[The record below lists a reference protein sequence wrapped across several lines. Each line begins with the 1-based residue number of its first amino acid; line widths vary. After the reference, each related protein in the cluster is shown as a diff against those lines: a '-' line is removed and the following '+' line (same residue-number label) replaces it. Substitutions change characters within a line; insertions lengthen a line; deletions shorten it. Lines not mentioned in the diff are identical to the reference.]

1 MLTLSNR
8 CIYVALC
15 SAAQLVA
22 SIGQKADP
30 AAQSLGFTVYFWRQ
44 ASINGSGGS
53 DETKCK
59 NCEEKTHHSPWECTR
74 ARLWAKLAPNVR
86 NRKVLRASGKKGLP
100 LNNAA
105 PFA

>member
-1 MLTLSNR
+1 MLTLFNR

-22 SIGQKADP
+22 SIGQKSRSVSAESAVHRVLL
-30 AAQSLGFTVYFWRQ
+30 AASKHKR
-44 ASINGSGGS
+44 SGGS
-53 DETKCK
+53 DETKRK

-74 ARLWAKLAPNVR
+74 PRLLAKLAPNVR
-86 NRKVLRASGKKGLP
+86 NRKVLRASRKKGLP